1 MDLISLEREVVAIE
15 IPSGEKVM
23 LPQGVAV
30 SIHQVLG
37 GNYTVQIDD
46 GRLARIDGKDADALG
61 KEVVA
66 SPSTAT
72 ASPLADDADTVESVT
87 DDIWTQLRT
96 VYDPEIPVNVVEL
109 GLIYECNVIPGAG
122 DKFDADI
129 KMTLTAPGCGMGPV
143 LQEDA
148 RAKVAGLPSVDV
160 VDVEI
165 VLEPAWEPSMMT
177 EAARLELGML

>member
-1 MDLISLEREVVAIE
+1 MDLIALKKEVSTIE
-15 IPSGEKVM
+15 IPSGDPISLAE
-23 LPQGVAV
+23 GVAV

-61 KEVVA
+61 REVAEAPVSSA
-66 SPSTAT
+66 V
-72 ASPLADDADTVESVT
+72 LAEEADTVESVT
-87 DDIWTQLRT
+87 EDIWKQLRT
-96 VYDPEIPVNVVEL
+96 VFDPEIPVNVVEL
-109 GLIYECNVIPGAG
+109 GLIYECNVIPGVG
-122 DKFDADI
+122 EKFDVAI

-148 RAKVAGLPSVDV
+148 RSKVDGLPSVDV
-160 VDVEI
+160 VDVE
-165 VLEPAWEPSMMT
+165 VVFEPAWEPSMMS